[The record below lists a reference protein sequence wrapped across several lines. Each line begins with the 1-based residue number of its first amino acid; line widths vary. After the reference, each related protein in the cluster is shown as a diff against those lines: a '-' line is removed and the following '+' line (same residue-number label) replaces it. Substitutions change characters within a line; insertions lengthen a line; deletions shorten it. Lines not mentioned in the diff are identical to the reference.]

1 MTRRTSRPTGEAF
14 TALPVA
20 VDAMGGDRAPG
31 EIVAGARQASEDA
44 GIAVTLVG
52 RPGDMGD
59 IGTLPCIAASEVIGM
74 DDDPGQGVRRK
85 KDSSLVRAAE
95 AVRDG
100 RAMAMVSAGNTGATM
115 ASALLRMGRLPGVI
129 RPAIATPVPNLER
142 DWPTVLLDAGANAEC
157 TPAMLQQFAQMGAAF
172 ARKRYGVERPRVGL
186 LSIGEEKSKG
196 SQLVKETNALL
207 MDHAAGTEFDFVGNV
222 EGRDFFGKSTDV
234 VVTDGFT
241 GNVAL
246 KTMEGTLRFLIGALG
261 EILGRPE
268 LHDAAEAFTPHLLPL
283 AAKLDPDNI
292 GGAMLLGVDGVCVI
306 SHGSS
311 SAVAIVNA
319 ITVAHD
325 LAAAGLV
332 DALADSITGDPSGQ
346 LQKSESSPTSA
357 DA

>member
-1 MTRRTSRPTGEAF
+1 MPRRTSTRPTGGTFA
-14 TALPVA
+14 ALPVA

-31 EIVAGARQASEDA
+31 EIVDGARQVVEQS

-59 IGTLPCIAASEVIGM
+59 TGGLPCIAASEVIGM

-142 DWPTVLLDAGANAEC
+142 SWPTVLLDAGANAEC
-157 TPAMLQQFAQMGAAF
+157 TAPMLLQFAQMGAAF
-172 ARKRYGVERPRVGL
+172 ARKRYGVDRPRVGL

-196 SQLVKETNALL
+196 SPLVKETNALL
-207 MDHAAGTEFDFVGNV
+207 DDRAGRAEFDFVGNV

-246 KTMEGTLRFLIGALG
+246 KTLEGTLRFLIGALG
-261 EILGRPE
+261 GILSRPE
-268 LHDAAEAFTPHLLPL
+268 LHDAAEAVYPHLLPL
-283 AAKLDPDNI
+283 AAKLDPENI

-325 LAAAGLV
+325 LAVAGLV
-332 DALADSITGDPSGQ
+332 EAVAESVTGGD
-346 LQKSESSPTSA
+346 TA
-357 DA
+357 A